1 MSISRRTLLSGLGA
15 AALLGGCGDRRS
27 ALPPPSTT
35 APGAGA
41 APTLSPSPSPAAALP
56 EVRSWV
62 ARPGEVNPAVKAR
75 ATGLLQLV
83 GTWSAGGAGL
93 AALEQRVQDAGY
105 DPGLVEHLRFL
116 APDAEAAVTNFIDAQ
131 YGGILSESASVL
143 VVAAQW
149 YRTADGRIVRQGST
163 FDVRLA
169 SAQPHWTVTAVHPA
183 APGPPSSGLSAPA
196 ESVLAN
202 DRIHLPDSAR
212 ADVTAGQI
220 HDSVLG
226 ALDKLARNHV
236 LDVSVLRSGHPLLV
250 FGTDRPSDHPHG
262 RAADIWAIDGAA
274 VVDPANR
281 KLVIS
286 FMREA
291 ASTGPWQV
299 GGPVLLDDS
308 DGHSYFSDNTH
319 HDHVH
324 MGFHT

>member
-1 MSISRRTLLSGLGA
+1 MPTPTP
-15 AALLGGCGDRRS
+15 
-27 ALPPPSTT
+27 ALPPTT
-35 APGAGA
+35 PWTAHA
-41 APTLSPSPSPAAALP
+41 
-56 EVRSWV
+56 
-62 ARPGEVNPAVKAR
+62 GEVNPAVKAR

-83 GTWSAGGAGL
+83 GTWAAGGAGL
-93 AALEQRVQDAGY
+93 AAVQQRVQAAGY
-105 DPGLVEHLRFL
+105 DLGLIEQLQFL
-116 APDAEAAVTNFIDAQ
+116 VPNAEAAVTNFVDAQ
-131 YGGILSESASVL
+131 YGGILADSASVL
-143 VVAAQW
+143 VMAAQW
-149 YRTADGRIVRQGST
+149 YRTADGRIARHGST
-163 FDVRLA
+163 FDVRLS
-169 SAQPHWTVTAVHPA
+169 SADPQWAVTAVHPA
-183 APGPPSSGLSAPA
+183 ASGAPSTGLTTLA

-202 DRIHLPDSAR
+202 GRIHLPDSAR

-226 ALDKLARNHV
+226 ALENLARNHV

-262 RAADIWAIDGAA
+262 RAADIWAIDGST

-281 KLVIS
+281 DLVVS

-291 ASTGPWQV
+291 AATGPWQV

>member
-1 MSISRRTLLSGLGA
+1 MSISRRSLLGGLGA
-15 AALLGGCGDRRS
+15 AALLGGCGGGRPAAAPS
-27 ALPPPSTT
+27 STT
-35 APGAGA
+35 APGAG
-41 APTLSPSPSPAAALP
+41 PSPVPTPTPALP
-56 EVRSWV
+56 QTTPWT

-83 GTWSAGGAGL
+83 GTWSADGVGL
-93 AALEQRVQDAGY
+93 AAAEQRVQAAGY
-105 DPGLVEHLRFL
+105 DLGLIEQLEFL
-116 APDAEAAVTNFIDAQ
+116 APNAEAAVTNFVDAQ
-131 YGGILSESASVL
+131 YGGILSDSASVL
-143 VVAAQW
+143 IMAAQW
-149 YRTADGRIVRQGST
+149 YRTAGGPIVRHGST

-169 SAQPHWTVTAVHPA
+169 GADPHWTVTAVHPA
-183 APGPPSSGLSAPA
+183 APGPPSTGLTTLA

-202 DRIHLPDSAR
+202 GRIHLPDSAR

-262 RAADIWAIDGAA
+262 RAADIWAIDGSV

-281 KLVIS
+281 DLVIA

-291 ASTGPWQV
+291 AAAGPWQV
-299 GGPVLLDDS
+299 GGPVDLDGPN
-308 DGHSYFSDNTH
+308 GHQYFSDNTH

-324 MGFHT
+324 MGFRT